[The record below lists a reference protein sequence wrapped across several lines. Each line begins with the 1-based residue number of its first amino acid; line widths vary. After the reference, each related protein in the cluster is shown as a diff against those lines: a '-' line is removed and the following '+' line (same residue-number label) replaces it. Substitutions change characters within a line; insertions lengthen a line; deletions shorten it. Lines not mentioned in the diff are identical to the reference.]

1 MYEVKVNRW
10 EEEWEGKE
18 VGKVY
23 RRKEGGIDTQMEL
36 VRGMM
41 CLDERGR
48 NGKAVDYSLHFPSSH
63 LFPS

>member
-1 MYEVKVNRW
+1 MILSEFMYEVKVNRW

-36 VRGMM
+36 VRGMNVWM
-41 CLDERGR
+41 KEEGT
-48 NGKAVDYSLHFPSSH
+48 GKLPC
-63 LFPS
+63 